1 LLLEG
6 NYDKITG
13 NKSPINRERGVRKG
27 DHKSK
32 MPTAD
37 VISQI
42 IERNHFA
49 ALREFA
55 QARGSELLVNDEMIR
70 VSSGLRYPLFNF
82 VVRPRFTDR
91 NVDERIRQV
100 KEYFRL
106 RDLPFLFFVHPSSA
120 PPNLRERL
128 EASGFRLGGSQDGMA
143 LLRVNSNV
151 RINPGVQVEVAS
163 TPQAIRA
170 AGNICASVFQ
180 LPDIVSHYMTE
191 VLMSSL
197 EDPAVTVY
205 LARVQG
211 IPAATCTL
219 VVMCG
224 GAGLYNVATLSD
236 YRGRGVASTLLLKV
250 VQDARA
256 LGQEII
262 VGHVGPEAARFY
274 WNFGF
279 STYFKIWVYTL
290 SRPW

>member
-219 VVMCG
+219 VV
-224 GAGLYNVATLSD
+224 ATLSD